1 MNTDQHRQRRFAVT
15 YDLTQRAQRGAESAE
30 KTIEKAAARALR
42 RHAHSRVNAASQPFL
57 AGSCFSASSARS
69 SSPRHSPPKG
79 PARRNSSS
87 VSGAAFGGTSA
98 SNTALSRSVLTS
110 TCVTRSVRSAGAT
123 PGSEVVCTRMV
134 EGRPPAKFEYSIVSD
149 PRRAAPMRHW
159 PSSCRRKSVE
169 SPASIAAQ
177 PFSNARPAAG

>member
-15 YDLTQRAQRGAESAE
+15 YDLTQRPQRGAERAE

-42 RHAHSRVNAASQPFL
+42 RHAQPFL
-57 AGSCFSASSARS
+57 AVSSFSASSARS
-69 SSPRHSPPKG
+69 SSPRHSPPNG

-98 SNTALSRSVLTS
+98 SNTALSMGVLTS
-110 TCVTRSVRSAGAT
+110 TCVMRSVRSAGAT
-123 PGSEVVCTRMV
+123 PGAEVVCTRMV
-134 EGRPPAKFEYSIVSD
+134 EGRPPTKFEYSTVSD
-149 PRRAAPMRHW
+149 PRRAATVRHR

-169 SPASIAAQ
+169 SPESIAAQ